1 MYKYLCE
8 ECYNPL
14 YISLFIYEKEI
25 FMKLKCQ
32 NCKYLKTKNF
42 INFIF
47 MKKTSSIMCSKC
59 GSRNNKLLKNPKEKK
74 ISCEECKGNDY
85 HHLHLNY
92 CKVCNKN
99 KIKNFCISCEEYF
112 CDSYCINNHMKI
124 YSNINN
130 QIKEFLGN
138 KIENYKIKEN
148 INIYEKYKNDLKKY
162 ITNVISY
169 FETNEKN
176 DKIIYSKISD
186 FINLLKFID
195 IHFSKE
201 NSLKNS
207 IFFTQ
212 KESEIKLFEII
223 TLLRNENNNNYL
235 ISAIPMNENIYC
247 LVNFSEIKLYKNS
260 NLYQTLQFENLE
272 ILTLLYYIHIEDSI
286 KKEKILISL
295 KENLIFFE
303 KDQEN
308 NFKEIKKI
316 PLKHNFT
323 KIIQYFKNGEG
334 QEKFF
339 GISNETVYSIEEFEH
354 FSINKITDITDIS
367 DITDIIQINNEIL
380 IMSSP
385 SLNKLIILY
394 YNNNDKIKEYF
405 GIDLSYEDSLSFIR
419 DNIIVVKGNKSLSI
433 FDCINLTIL
442 RTIKLDFN
450 IFSFVSVSTQI
461 FITITKE
468 NIILWDCDLNIK
480 YQIKNEMEIFKIKKN
495 IINDEG
501 EFNESI
507 NGEIIGVGKLGIYKF
522 NFKY

>member
-47 MKKTSSIMCSKC
+47 LKKTSSIICSIC
-59 GSRNNKLLKNPKEKK
+59 GSRNKLLKNVKEKK
-74 ISCEECKGNDY
+74 ISCQKCKGNDY
-85 HHLHLNY
+85 HHLNLNY
-92 CKVCNKN
+92 CKVCNEH
-99 KIKNFCISCEEYF
+99 KINNFCISCEEYF
-112 CDSYCINNHMKI
+112 CDYYCINNHMKI
-124 YSNINN
+124 YSQINN

-138 KIENYKIKEN
+138 IKIENYKIKEN

-162 ITNVISY
+162 ITNEISD
-169 FETNEKN
+169 FETNKKN
-176 DKIIYSKISD
+176 EKIIYSKISN

-235 ISAIPMNENIYC
+235 ISAIPMNDNIFC
-247 LVNFSEIKLYKNS
+247 SVNFSEIKLYKNS

-272 ILTLLYYIHIEDSI
+272 ILTLLYYIYIEDSI

-316 PLKHNFT
+316 SLEHNFT

-354 FSINKITDITDIS
+354 FSINKITDI
-367 DITDIIQINNEIL
+367 IQVNNEIL

-394 YNNNDKIKEYF
+394 YNNNNKIKEYF